1 MTHSKDNRVTGSG
14 LHNSAAGQAMLIV
27 IAILA
32 ILVLLPV
39 VVVTAASQGTST
51 VASGQDANLYAMQA
65 AEAGVAQFRALLSA
79 DPGLVSDYTQGHGAN
94 TKGIN
99 VTSAIT
105 STTPNLYNY
114 RTGNG
119 PTETPTPKS
128 SSLCSNNFVTMS
140 PDKFSKSGAIR
151 TANWVTV
158 TNTTAPACE
167 HFSIQVVAASTT
179 TSTTNNNC
187 ALQNTQT
194 PTVTIVSTGI
204 AGMPYSSKWTE
215 KAVSVTIDNP
225 GYKSTTTPSCA
236 METNYN
242 LTNAAHSTL
251 NSWLGTAGSI
261 ANEAQG
267 LLSAFGISLN
277 SYIPMFGTISSALN
291 SPTERAMLLNM
302 LCDHYAGQKWTLGPI
317 NSSMWGNGPPPFCP
331 VDPAGGGWA
340 WTGAF
345 PDPSA
350 LLGDLVTGNY
360 SNIGSSV
367 SNVFYSWRTT
377 YNGPVYS
384 NDPLYSCTGPEHGP
398 AYVNFV
404 SAALNIVQGNWGT
417 LIIDAIL
424 GVMFTALSDMF
435 TPEQAQFNGPVVA
448 GVSTISGNN
457 FKTYTPP
464 GLGAAENAV
473 QSVLSNYIGSTYA
486 GDLTTVL
493 NYALG
498 QPTCLDATGNG
509 NGSSYGPG
517 QNSNGAQ
524 YNSTTNVS
532 PTPIR
537 LPQAS
542 SEILTLAVKGQG
554 QAPTNAGGHPTSM
567 YGCLYQGQTV
577 IKFHQNGTMQVWSP
591 DSTTTA
597 NDGTSLN
604 TVPDGGSVSDSASSN
619 GCPAN
624 GGIAG
629 IPPVI
634 YVENLNTGGTVE
646 PPVNWTD
653 NACDAANN
661 PNNGK
666 CQSEPDGDTDGGRA
680 EPAITWT
687 DGACDA
693 ANNPSSYKGSPTGCN
708 KEPDGDEAA
717 EPKTNW
723 NDNTCD
729 AAGNPSGKCQS
740 APDGDEQQIYV
751 GEPPVNWSDNAC
763 DAAGNPGA
771 YPFGTCGLE
780 GAADDTGIGNS
791 DVVDS
796 YTWTENACD
805 AAGNPNNGQCNTNEG
820 PNSQDGD
827 EHQIY
832 VENNGVNWDDN
843 ACDASGNGNWNCG
856 LEGAADKT
864 NTGNSD
870 AQEASIT
877 WNDSACDAA
886 GSSGGPCWWNTEGPN
901 SQDGDESYGEN
912 SSNQNDG
919 TADWADGNDSE
930 GCGFFGPYDCADWA
944 GEDPDASNEPGP
956 DGGYSENAPINWNDN
971 TCDASGNGN
980 WNCGLEG
987 VADGSGIDN
996 SDVVDSYTWNDN
1008 ACDAAG
1014 NPNNGQCNTNEGPN
1028 SQDGDEHSTY
1038 VDELAITWT
1047 DGACDVANNPSS
1059 YKGSSTGCQ
1068 SEPDSDNAEPV
1079 HQWSD
1084 NTCDAAGNP
1093 NNGTCKPDPGDGDSV
1108 VTPPVNWDD
1117 NACDAANNPTSSN
1130 GSPTGCNTNEP
1141 GSDGVPSSGGSC
1153 MPFPNPPF
1161 TNLNYGLG
1169 TSQNN
1174 PIQGQNCANGNA
1186 IVQGNLSGKLTIEA
1200 QNDVIITNSIYYY
1213 GPNCPGQSTAAPSST
1228 CTNFT
1233 DLGLVA
1239 QGNVDVNHPLNSG
1252 VQELNTILSDI
1263 STVCSVFGDITGVI
1277 TDIVNVFGGNGGS
1290 NSTLSGLGNLFNLC
1304 GSVTNAI
1311 QMVVTYEVGMINN
1324 DCVGNPS
1331 WYSSSGNLINSSA
1344 AYNPCSALPAPP
1356 YGSTANDSDDTT
1368 RPQSQT
1374 PFPDPSEPT
1383 YIQIDFPDMIRDIGD
1398 SVADIVADTASI
1410 CQGEDCTVSYNWND
1424 GTQPDSGD
1432 GDAPGNSDCEATL
1445 DSCWGD
1451 PAEDGL
1457 QIIADAG
1464 VDAAGDLLCGDS
1476 NPEGSCTQTVPGT
1489 DWLSDGGGK
1498 NGSLESDN
1506 PNCNAGGFSNCLSD
1520 GDGDGITLPNP
1531 ANMQGA
1537 FDIFTDWINSNNP
1550 VTIAGFTLFTGLDW
1564 LMDYLSPDTNF
1575 PAFYGM
1581 GSHGGQPA
1589 VINAAIVAVGPNT
1602 GDGSNGTQSI
1612 VPMMGPL
1619 NCPKWNI
1626 NCGEFK
1632 VNNSSSG
1639 YTMGTLHVNGSV
1651 TEYYRGKT
1659 ESYCSSLGNL
1669 MSNISSPAPFL
1680 NCVMISGYALDL
1692 TYAPITSPFLFTT
1705 HNYQVTN
1712 SFVTQA
1718 KTSTPSVNSRV
1729 TLPMQIVS
1737 PATTTTT
1744 HHSPPPTTTHHS
1756 PTTTTH
1762 HCAIVNGH
1770 PICCIGPR
1778 CYP

>member
-796 YTWTENACD
+796 YTWTDNACD
-805 AAGNPNNGQCNTNEG
+805 AANNPNNGQCPTE
-820 PNSQDGD
+820 PDGD
-827 EHQIY
+827 EHPIY
-832 VENNGVNWDDN
+832 VENTGVNWDDN

-870 AQEASIT
+870 AHEASTT
-877 WNDSACDAA
+877 WD
-886 GSSGGPCWWNTEGPN
+886 
-901 SQDGDESYGEN
+901 
-912 SSNQNDG
+912 
-919 TADWADGNDSE
+919 
-930 GCGFFGPYDCADWA
+930 
-944 GEDPDASNEPGP
+944 
-956 DGGYSENAPINWNDN
+956 
-971 TCDASGNGN
+971 
-980 WNCGLEG
+980 
-987 VADGSGIDN
+987 
-996 SDVVDSYTWNDN
+996 DN
-1008 ACDAAG
+1008 ACDAAN